1 MPSSRYIAVDSH
13 SRIPSFHKNIYGGAA
28 PLLLKNIIRQPIIK
42 GGDLDGGKSNRVIV
56 GTVCSPVNIPK
67 SSGGELLNSIQNLKF
82 GKGAKRKSDQNIK
95 FLF

>member
-1 MPSSRYIAVDSH
+1 MPSSKYIAVDSH
-13 SRIPSFHKNIYGGAA
+13 LRIPLFYKNIYGGAA

-82 GKGAKRKSDQNIK
+82 GKGAKKRSSDNIK